1 MSEYVVYQDLNGN
14 RKVVFHAQDGK
25 ASDNWHY
32 VNGKFI
38 GVIEDYNKSL
48 RTMHFSE
55 FGNDR
60 LLEALTQQ
68 SAVLVE
74 NLQDTIRYGN
84 SVNDQFGLW
93 DLVKEFYEYRYTGT

>member
-14 RKVVFHAQDGK
+14 RKVVFHAQSGK

-32 VNGKFI
+32 VNGQLI

-48 RTMHFSE
+48 RTMQSSTWIDL
-55 FGNDR
+55 NIST
-60 LLEALTQQ
+60 ALAQQ
-68 SAVLVE
+68 TPILVE

-84 SVNDQFGLW
+84 TVNDQFGLW
-93 DLVKEFYEYRYTGT
+93 DEVKEFYEDRYTGP